1 MRGGSA
7 WIMRQRAYPDRE
19 RMAMIKEN
27 QKLFNWLNIIS
38 DAAASIF
45 AVIAAY
51 FIVFHL
57 LEFDKNF
64 SLSDYIKLSIVFIPI
79 QLITFGCMGLY
90 GSFRTKTLPQELGKI
105 TGALVLDGIIMITML
120 YILHLFNF
128 SRWALFIFLA
138 LDLALISL
146 KRSILRSVLRS
157 LRERGYN
164 KKFVLIVGGGE
175 AAREYLETIR
185 EDRTLGLECAGYV
198 GEERALS
205 VRRMGGYDDI
215 LSVLDKR
222 SYDEV
227 VCALDDNESGRL
239 AEVVDACELTGTKIS
254 VIPMIYKYMSSTPSI
269 DVVGGIP
276 VMNIRRIPL
285 DNMGNA
291 FLKRATDIIGS
302 LLLIIL
308 TLPVMLASAV
318 VIKLT
323 IGGNVIF
330 TQKRVGLN
338 KRIFTMYKLKSRRD
352 SKESD
357 TAWSKRSDPRRT
369 RFGAFIRKF
378 SIDELPQLFNVLKGD
393 MSLVGPRPEI
403 PYYVNTFKDKI
414 PLYMIKHQVKPG
426 ITGLAQVNGY
436 RGDTSI
442 EKRVEFDIRYIE
454 NWTYFLD
461 ISILLRTLFSF
472 INKEKLGGGKK
483 HRTKRAEKS
492 YMKKNVPNLK
502 KPGGDMTALAIFF
515 PAVLALGIIPIL
527 MHVTVVVSQVSEDL
541 KYFKSSLASD
551 GGIWLIDTYSQCKA
565 FAVVLFAII
574 MLCVGLVCCT
584 FLFRRVRKQ
593 WLVVTGMSAVYVLMA
608 LISALCSDYSYTALH
623 GVFDRAEG
631 FYTTA
636 CYFVIFLFTMYA
648 FRTAGNFKYVV
659 TALFFCVGVNVVI
672 GVFQFTG
679 NDLLNQEWFRKI
691 IIDKE
696 YADVIQFRAEG
707 ISGMMSCALYNY
719 NYVGSFTGLV
729 VPLFTTLALFEK
741 RPLYRVLCLVFD
753 AAAVFMLFGSL
764 ARSGIVAVAAA
775 LVVGIFV
782 FFRIII
788 KHWKVSLSVFAGA
801 AVVIVGMNFALGGRL
816 LRRIP
821 SIVEDAVSILVPSD
835 NDLFD
840 ELPVREINHNKDG
853 SVSFVTQSDAVT
865 VGYSEDEANYVFT
878 DKAGA
883 RIELSVDAG
892 GKVTFLDDR
901 FKDITFEIQNEYD
914 DPAFGSVVYMSFYG
928 NTDNCL
934 CFNLFGGKNLH
945 LVDSK
950 TGERVVPQ
958 NAEHIGFEGRE
969 KVGSSRGYIWSR
981 TLPLLKNCLL
991 IGYGADTFVY
1001 NFPQNDYLAKYYSY
1015 AEGFNI
1021 VVDKPHNLYLQ
1032 IFYSNGLVALIMF
1045 LGICVIYLADCV
1057 RLYALK
1063 REYGKERIFGV
1074 SVMLGIVGYLAAGLF
1089 NDSVVSVAPV
1099 FWILLGVGFAL
1110 NAINRKLD
1118 KEAAAGETE
1127 AAEETDAGAVSK
1139 LSKEDEER
1147 LALAEKAAPEILS
1160 RIEEQKARERQRKY
1174 DVNALLDRVNKL
1186 VADNSDNGGS
1196 GGNSGNDGN
1205 ADNDDNDGGD
1215 GSADSAD
1222 NADVKEK

>member
-1 MRGGSA
+1 
-7 WIMRQRAYPDRE
+7 
-19 RMAMIKEN
+19 MIKEN

-38 DAAASIF
+38 DAAASIL

-51 FIVFHL
+51 LIVFYL

-64 SLSDYIKLSIVFIPI
+64 SLTDYIKLSIVFVPI
-79 QLITFGCMGLY
+79 QLITFGCVGLY
-90 GSFRTKTLPQELGKI
+90 GSFRTKTFPQEMGKI

-128 SRWALFIFLA
+128 SRWALFIFLV
-138 LDLALISL
+138 LDFGLISL
-146 KRSILRSVLRS
+146 KRGILRSVLRT
-157 LRERGYN
+157 LRESGYN
-164 KKFVLIVGGGE
+164 KKYVLIVGGGE

-198 GEERALS
+198 GDEHALS
-205 VRRMGGYDDI
+205 VRRVGGYDDI
-215 LSVLDKR
+215 LSVLDKC

-227 VCALDDNESGRL
+227 VCALDDNETERL

-254 VIPMIYKYMSSTPSI
+254 VIPVIYKYMSSTPSI

-291 FLKRATDIIGS
+291 FLKRITDVIGS
-302 LLLIIL
+302 LILIIL
-308 TLPVMLASAV
+308 TLPVMLISAI

-323 IGGNVIF
+323 IGGSVVF
-330 TQKRVGLN
+330 KQKRVGLN
-338 KRIFTMYKLKSRRD
+338 KKIFTMYKLKSMRD
-352 SKESD
+352 SDESD
-357 TAWSKRSDPRRT
+357 TAWSKQRDSRRT

-403 PYYVNTFKDKI
+403 PYYVNTFKDEI

-442 EKRVEFDIRYIE
+442 AKRVEFDIRYIE
-454 NWTYFLD
+454 NWSYFLD

-472 INKEKLGGGKK
+472 INKEKLGSEKK
-483 HRTKRAEKS
+483 HGTKKTEKG
-492 YMKKNVPNLK
+492 YMKKNTPHFT
-502 KPGGDMTALAIFF
+502 KPKTDMTALAIFF
-515 PAVLALGIIPIL
+515 PAVLALAIIPIL
-527 MHVTVVVSQVSEDL
+527 MHTTIVTSQLVEDFR
-541 KYFKSSLASD
+541 YFKATLASD
-551 GGIWLIDTYSQCKA
+551 GSILLVDTYSQCKA

-574 MLCVGLVCCT
+574 CLGVGLVCCT
-584 FLFRRVRKQ
+584 FLFRHVQKK
-593 WLVVTGMSAVYVLMA
+593 WLVVTGMSVVYVVMT
-608 LISALCSDYSYTALH
+608 LISALCSEYRDTALH

-648 FRTAGNFKYVV
+648 FRTSGNFRYVV
-659 TALFFCVGVNVVI
+659 AALFFCVGVNVVI
-672 GVFQFTG
+672 GIFQFTG

-691 IIDKE
+691 IVDRE
-696 YADVIQFRAEG
+696 YADILQFKGNG
-707 ISGMMSCALYNY
+707 ISGMMACALYNY
-719 NYVGSFTGLV
+719 NYVGSFTGMV
-729 VPLFTTLALFEK
+729 VPLFTTLAIFEK
-741 RPLYRVLCLVFD
+741 RPLYRVLCIVFD
-753 AAAVFMLFGSL
+753 AAAVFMMFGSL

-801 AVVIVGMNFALGGRL
+801 AVVVVGVNFALGGRL
-816 LRRIP
+816 LKRIP
-821 SIVEDAVSILVPSD
+821 SIVEDAVSIFMPSD
-835 NDLFD
+835 NDLYD

-853 SVSFVTQSDAVT
+853 SVSFVTQDDMISAAFSPD
-865 VGYSEDEANYVFT
+865 DKNYVFT
-878 DKAGA
+878 DKSGA
-883 RIELSVDAG
+883 AVGYETAENGI
-892 GKVTFLDDR
+892 VTLFDDR
-901 FKDITFEIQNEYD
+901 FKDITFVIKNGYD
-914 DPAFGSVVYMSFYG
+914 DPSLGSTLYMCFYG
-928 NTDNCL
+928 KTDNTL
-934 CFNLFGGKNLH
+934 SFRLFGGKNLH
-945 LVDSK
+945 LIDSK
-950 TGERVVPQ
+950 TGERIEAV

-991 IGYGADTFVY
+991 IGYGPDTFVY

-1015 AEGFNI
+1015 TEGFNI

-1032 IFYSNGLVALIMF
+1032 IFFSNGLVALIMF
-1045 LGICVIYLADCV
+1045 LGICVLYLVDCV

-1063 REYGKERIFGV
+1063 REYRSEQIFGV
-1074 SVMLGIVGYLAAGLF
+1074 SVMLAVVGYLAAGLF

-1099 FWILLGVGFAL
+1099 FWILLGVGYAL
-1110 NAINRKLD
+1110 NAINTKLD
-1118 KEAAAGETE
+1118 KEIPAAQTN
-1127 AAEETDAGAVSK
+1127 AEPKAK
-1139 LSKEDEER
+1139 LSEEDEER
-1147 LALAEKAAPEILS
+1147 IKQAEKAAAKILDKINS
-1160 RIEEQKARERQRKY
+1160 QKEQEAQRPH
-1174 DVNALLDRVNKL
+1174 DMNALLEKVNNLGK
-1186 VADNSDNGGS
+1186 DNTANTSS
-1196 GGNSGNDGN
+1196 
-1205 ADNDDNDGGD
+1205 
-1215 GSADSAD
+1215 
-1222 NADVKEK
+1222 KEK

>member
-1 MRGGSA
+1 
-7 WIMRQRAYPDRE
+7 
-19 RMAMIKEN
+19 MIKEN

-38 DAAASIF
+38 DAAASVF

-51 FIVFHL
+51 LIVFYL

-64 SLSDYIKLSIVFIPI
+64 SLTDYIKLSIVFIPI
-79 QLITFGCMGLY
+79 QLITFGCVGLY
-90 GSFRTKTLPQELGKI
+90 GSFRTKSFPQEIGKI

-138 LDLALISL
+138 LDFGLISL
-146 KRSILRSVLRS
+146 KRGVLRKVLKS
-157 LRERGYN
+157 LRESGYN
-164 KKFVLIVGGGE
+164 KKYVLIVGGGE
-175 AAREYLETIR
+175 AAREYLDTIR
-185 EDRTLGLECAGYV
+185 EDRALGLECAGYV
-198 GEERALS
+198 GEEHALS
-205 VRRMGGYDDI
+205 ARRMGGYDDI
-215 LSVLDKR
+215 VSVLDSR
-222 SYDEV
+222 SFDEV
-227 VCALDDNESGRL
+227 VCALDDTESGRL

-254 VIPMIYKYMSSTPSI
+254 VIPVIYKYMSSTPSI

-291 FLKRATDIIGS
+291 FLKRATDVIGS
-302 LLLIIL
+302 LVLIIL
-308 TLPVMLASAV
+308 TLPVMLISAL

-323 IGGNVIF
+323 MGGKVVF
-330 TQKRVGLN
+330 RQKRVGLN
-338 KRIFTMYKLKSRRD
+338 KKIFTMYKLKSMRD
-352 SKESD
+352 SDESD
-357 TAWSKRSDPRRT
+357 TAWSKQCDPRRT

-403 PYYVNTFKDKI
+403 PYYVNTFKDEI

-442 EKRVEFDIRYIE
+442 AKRVEFDIRYIE

-472 INKEKLGGGKK
+472 MNKEKLGGG
-483 HRTKRAEKS
+483 EKS
-492 YMKKNVPNLK
+492 GTKKTEKGHMKKNTLSFN
-502 KPGGDMTALAIFF
+502 KPKTDMTALAIFF
-515 PAVLALGIIPIL
+515 PALLALAIIPIL
-527 MHVTVVVSQVSEDL
+527 MHTTIVTSQLVEDYR
-541 KYFKSSLASD
+541 YFKASLSADGSSVL
-551 GGIWLIDTYSQCKA
+551 LIDTYSQCKA

-574 MLCVGLVCCT
+574 CLGMGLVCCT

-593 WLVVTGMSAVYVLMA
+593 WLVITGMSVVYVVMA
-608 LISALCSDYSYTALH
+608 LISALCSEYRDVALH

-659 TALFFCVGVNVVI
+659 ISLFFCVGVNLII

-679 NDLLNQEWFRKI
+679 NDLLNQDWFRTLI
-691 IIDKE
+691 VDRE
-696 YADVIQFRAEG
+696 YADMLQFKASG

-741 RPLYRVLCLVFD
+741 RPLYRVLCIVFD
-753 AAAVFMLFGSL
+753 AAAVFMMFGSL

-775 LVVGIFV
+775 LVVGIIV

-788 KHWKVSLSVFAGA
+788 KHWKISLSVFVGAA
-801 AVVIVGMNFALGGRL
+801 AVVTGVNFLLDGRL
-816 LRRIP
+816 FQRIP
-821 SIVEDAVSILVPSD
+821 TIVEDAVSMFVPSD
-835 NDLFD
+835 KDLFD
-840 ELPVREINHNKDG
+840 ELPVREINHGKDG
-853 SVSFVTQSDAVT
+853 SVTFVTQDDAINIAF
-865 VGYSEDEANYVFT
+865 SEESKEYVLT

-883 RIELSVDAG
+883 EIAYETAENGL
-892 GKVTFLDDR
+892 VTIPDER
-901 FKDITFEIQNEYD
+901 FKDVTFVIKNDYG
-914 DPAFGSVVYMSFYG
+914 DPELGSWVYMGFYG
-928 NTDNCL
+928 DTTEVL
-934 CFNLFGGKNLH
+934 EFRLFGGKNLH
-945 LVDSK
+945 LIDSK
-950 TGERVVPQ
+950 TGVRVDAV
-958 NAEHIGFEGRE
+958 NAEHIGFEGKE
-969 KVGSSRGYIWSR
+969 KLGSSRGYIWSR

-1015 AEGFNI
+1015 TEGFNI
-1021 VVDKPHNLYLQ
+1021 TVDKPHNLYLQ
-1032 IFYSNGLVALIMF
+1032 IFYSNGLVAFLIF
-1045 LGICVIYLADCV
+1045 LGICGIYLVDCV

-1063 REYGKERIFGV
+1063 REYRSERIFGV
-1074 SVMLGIVGYLAAGLF
+1074 SVMLAVVGYLAAGFF

-1099 FWILLGVGFAL
+1099 FWILLGVGYAL

-1118 KEAAAGETE
+1118 KEIPAGETSAVP
-1127 AAEETDAGAVSK
+1127 AAK

-1147 LALAEKAAPEILS
+1147 IKRAENAAPEILEK
-1160 RIEEQKARERQRKY
+1160 IHAQKEREAKRPR
-1174 DVNALLDRVNKL
+1174 DMNALLERVNNLGKSHA
-1186 VADNSDNGGS
+1186 ADTGKTEDN
-1196 GGNSGNDGN
+1196 
-1205 ADNDDNDGGD
+1205 
-1215 GSADSAD
+1215 
-1222 NADVKEK
+1222 KEK